1 MHDDRQLH
9 IDLDLRLRGDEVEGR
24 AAMVGAPA
32 RDFEGWVGLLAALD
46 ALTATTPAAE
56 PERR

>member
-24 AAMVGAPA
+24 AAMAGGPA

-46 ALTATTPAAE
+46 ALTATAPDQG